1 MKLIVTSFSMQQKH
15 SAPGMVLTSNT
26 ALLCLYLIQQWFI
39 FLPKLRQCLGSVL
52 SSQWTGYNAVVTA
65 PWKMTHSNS
74 VKFFISLD
82 RSFILARSFI
92 TLDSFELGSEVD
104 EWRPGDPILYQEPLI
119 FLTITPWLLIGFC
132 SSLSLH
138 NTLFE
143 VNQSAQT
150 STITHQSWDG
160 SWQPVGRSPLTFR
173 MQKLECFLPSPSLQA
188 HSALKMTD
196 FSYTREIC
204 CFATPC
210 MLYQPPGSISSG
222 WIPDDFLQINTQVPE
237 ATKCWL
243 GVSRLRCLTW
253 CIFQLLAFQ
262 KCQTLSS
269 SCRFHFQLSQIELLV
284 MFSYVLL

>member
-52 SSQWTGYNAVVTA
+52 SSQWTGYNTVVTA

-160 SWQPVGRSPLTFR
+160 SWQPAGRSPLTFR

-204 CFATPC
+204 CFA
-210 MLYQPPGSISSG
+210 
-222 WIPDDFLQINTQVPE
+222 IPLACCTNLLDQLAVGEFQMTS
-237 ATKCWL
+237 CR
-243 GVSRLRCLTW
+243 SMRRCLRLQSVDW
-253 CIFQLLAFQ
+253 GSLGCDAWLDASFSFSLFRNVKLSLLAVDF
-262 KCQTLSS
+262 T
-269 SCRFHFQLSQIELLV
+269 
-284 MFSYVLL
+284 FSWAKLNC

>member
-74 VKFFISLD
+74 VKFFISLY

-119 FLTITPWLLIGFC
+119 FLTITPWLLIGFY
-132 SSLSLH
+132 SLLSLH

-143 VNQSAQT
+143 VNQRAQT

-160 SWQPVGRSPLTFR
+160 SWQPAGWSPLTFR
-173 MQKLECFLPSPSLQA
+173 MQKLECVLPSPSLQV

-196 FSYTREIC
+196 FSSTHVKIC
-204 CFATPC
+204 CSAIPLACCTNLLDQLAVGEFQMTSC
-210 MLYQPPGSISSG
+210 RSICRC
-222 WIPDDFLQINTQVPE
+222 L
-237 ATKCWL
+237 
-243 GVSRLRCLTW
+243 RLRNADW
-253 CIFQLLAFQ
+253 GS
-262 KCQTLSS
+262 LSCDAWLDAS
-269 SCRFHFQLSQIELLV
+269 FSFSLFRNVKLSLQAANFT
-284 MFSYVLL
+284 FSWAKLNC